1 MSVITCVVILVMFL
15 KTLFNNFHVINS
27 DAVEVKNNWKTIA
40 LYATWMEMLHYT
52 DVIMTTMASQIT
64 SLTVVYS
71 TVYSDADQRKHQRSA
86 SLAFVRG
93 IHRDRW
99 KCFHLMTSS
108 CEWNRFT
115 ACNTNCNQALFWY
128 CFMNFTSDNCAAN
141 ITQVKFMM
149 TSSNGKVFR
158 VSDHLC
164 GEFTGQWRRALMLSL
179 ICTWINVWVNNREA
193 GDLRRYRAH
202 YDVTVMLSTF
212 TCND

>member
-1 MSVITCVVILVMFL
+1 MDGNVALHWRHNDHDGVSNHQPHGCLLNRLFRRRSK
-15 KTLFNNFHVINS
+15 KTSKLRV
-27 DAVEVKNNWKTIA
+27 TG
-40 LYATWMEMLHYT
+40 LCY
-52 DVIMTTMASQIT
+52 
-64 SLTVVYS
+64 
-71 TVYSDADQRKHQRSA
+71 ADQ
-86 SLAFVRG
+86 LRG
-93 IHRDRW
+93 

-149 TSSNGKVFR
+149 TSSNGNVFR

-164 GEFTGQWRRALMLSL
+164 GDFTGQWRRALMLSL